1 MAIQRASMCMH
12 ARAMTV
18 SGETAKPRCAVR
30 AKGTNEAPIISYF
43 IPYKS
48 LYLVHREMI
57 CGIEK

>member
-1 MAIQRASMCMH
+1 MH